1 MLVEEMLLKK
11 IKLIKFIVFFLIIF
25 LFKQTLGSEI
35 KKQEIIQYLEN
46 LKFFSSSFIQQ
57 NDLSIEEGEL
67 FIGEKRIRVEYSSPS
82 KILIILD
89 ENKAMYYNYDLDE
102 DEFFN
107 PKDTSAWFFFEIFK
121 NPNFFL
127 KSEIQTKEKNTL
139 IINKGSFDDENYEL
153 IIYFEE
159 NPMVLRKIKLK
170 IGDANILLS
179 IFNHRFEEEFE
190 SNFFKLINPK
200 IFN

>member
-11 IKLIKFIVFFLIIF
+11 IKSIKFIVFFLIIF

-35 KKQEIIQYLEN
+35 KKREIIQYLEN

-67 FIGEKRIRVEYSSPS
+67 FIGEKRIRVEYSNPS

-102 DEFFN
+102 DQFFN

-139 IINKGSFDDENYEL
+139 IVNKGSFDDENYEL

>member
-1 MLVEEMLLKK
+1 
-11 IKLIKFIVFFLIIF
+11 
-25 LFKQTLGSEI
+25 
-35 KKQEIIQYLEN
+35 
-46 LKFFSSSFIQQ
+46 
-57 NDLSIEEGEL
+57 
-67 FIGEKRIRVEYSSPS
+67 
-82 KILIILD
+82 
-89 ENKAMYYNYDLDE
+89 MYYNYDLDE

-153 IIYFEE
+153 IISFEE
-159 NPMVLRKIKLK
+159 DPMILRKIQLK
-170 IGDANILLS
+170 IGDADILLS

-190 SNFFKLINPK
+190 NNFFKLINPK

>member
-35 KKQEIIQYLEN
+35 KKREIIQYLEN

-67 FIGEKRIRVEYSSPS
+67 FIGEKRIRVEYSNPS

-102 DEFFN
+102 DQFFN

-139 IINKGSFDDENYEL
+139 IVNKGSFDDENYEL

>member
-1 MLVEEMLLKK
+1 MLAKEMLLKK
-11 IKLIKFIVFFLIIF
+11 IRLLKFIVFFLPIL

-57 NDLSIEEGEL
+57 NDLSIEEGQL

-127 KSEIQTKEKNTL
+127 KSKIQTKEKNTL

-153 IIYFEE
+153 IISFEE
-159 NPMVLRKIKLK
+159 DPMILRKIKLK
-170 IGDANILLS
+170 IGDTEILLS
-179 IFNHRFEEEFE
+179 IFNHKFEEEFE
-190 SNFFKLINPK
+190 NNFFKLINPK
-200 IFN
+200 ILN

>member
-1 MLVEEMLLKK
+1 MLVKEMLLKK
-11 IKLIKFIVFFLIIF
+11 IRLLNFIIF
-25 LFKQTLGSEI
+25 LLLIFLLKQVLGNEA
-35 KKQEIIQYLEN
+35 KKEEIIHYLEN
-46 LKFFSSSFIQQ
+46 LKHFSSSFIQQ

-67 FIGEKRIRVEYSSPS
+67 FIGEKRVRVEYSNPS

-127 KSEIQTKEKNTL
+127 KSEIRTKEKNTL
-139 IINKGSFDDENYEL
+139 IVNHGKFDEENNEL

-159 NPMVLRKIKLK
+159 NPMVLRKIELK
-170 IGDANILLS
+170 IGDTNILLS
-179 IFNHRFEEEFE
+179 IFNHEFE
-190 SNFFKLINPK
+190 KEFDNNFFKLINPK
-200 IFN
+200 TFD